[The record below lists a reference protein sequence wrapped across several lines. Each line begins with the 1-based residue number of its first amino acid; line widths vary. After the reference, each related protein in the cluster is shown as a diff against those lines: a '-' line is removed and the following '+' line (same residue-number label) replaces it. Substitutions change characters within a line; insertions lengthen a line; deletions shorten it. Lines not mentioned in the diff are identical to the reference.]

1 MTLIRCILPMTPPL
15 HSFSGSL
22 LPSGTLWSPW
32 RLWETWAT
40 LMQFGADKAWEKRTF
55 SKIPNSTKLITQG
68 NSPNH
73 NYWTWSIQRQSWI
86 FRRYWRLS
94 WWDGSLTKIHFLG
107 IYRSANNCGIGFS
120 FTANNDVFFVTEF
133 VLAHGLEAWTW
144 TIKIS
149 HPNDTS
155 NRSL

>member
-40 LMQFGADKAWEKRTF
+40 LMQFGADKTWEKRTF
-55 SKIPNSTKLITQG
+55 SLLGAPRYQTLQSWSLRETP
-68 NSPNH
+68 PNH

-86 FRRYWRLS
+86 FPRYWRLS
-94 WWDGSLTKIHFLG
+94 WWDGSLTKITFWDLLEGKQLRHWLLFHRKQRCLF
-107 IYRSANNCGIGFS
+107 RSSAR
-120 FTANNDVFFVTEF
+120 
-133 VLAHGLEAWTW
+133 TW
-144 TIKIS
+144 GMNLNHQDIPSKWYQ
-149 HPNDTS
+149 
-155 NRSL
+155 